1 MFGNSISRWESADI
15 HGRSLI
21 PQLVAIG
28 LIAVP
33 PNTAPGAPKPPGI
46 IIKSLDDKKSVV
58 VQMCVVTFIC
68 FFCQDVSN

>member
-1 MFGNSISRWESADI
+1 MEKETLTAS
-15 HGRSLI
+15 GRSLI

-58 VQMCVVTFIC
+58 IQMCVVIFLS
-68 FFCQDVSN
+68 FFFVKARLINPKW